1 LFVDSL
7 IELQPLPH
15 DQMVRLQ
22 RELPPGPTTVRDL
35 VGNAS
40 ALLSAMTHFAGVVTV
55 PRQTDFPLRHID
67 FVPLPDARV
76 LVILVFSDN
85 QVQNRVIQLAK
96 PLDGSE
102 LEQAANYINE
112 HFVGLR
118 VDDIR
123 AHLLREL
130 REASSELHRLLSSAV
145 ELAAASFAPQGEDVL
160 VSGQINLMAYSE
172 LANLDRLR
180 ELFEAFQQK
189 NELLQLM
196 EVCAKAPG
204 VRLFIGEE
212 SGFAAL
218 DGCSVVTASYGAQ
231 GRLLGAVGVIGPTR
245 MAYER
250 VIPVVQAT
258 AGLLSE
264 ALNRAATAL

>member
-1 LFVDSL
+1 
-7 IELQPLPH
+7 
-15 DQMVRLQ
+15 
-22 RELPPGPTTVRDL
+22 
-35 VGNAS
+35 
-40 ALLSAMTHFAGVVTV
+40 VVTV
-55 PRQTDFPLRHID
+55 PRQGDFPLRHID

-85 QVQNRVIQLAK
+85 QVQNRIVQLTR
-96 PLDGSE
+96 PLDGRE
-102 LEQAANYINE
+102 LEQAANYLNT
-112 HFVGLR
+112 HFAGLR

-130 REASSELHRLLSSAV
+130 REAGSELNRRVASAT
-145 ELAAASFAPQGEDVL
+145 ELAAASFAPQGGGEDVL
-160 VSGQINLMAYSE
+160 VSGQTNLMGYAE
-172 LANLDRLR
+172 LADLDRLR
-180 ELFEAFQQK
+180 ELFEAFQKK

-196 EVCAKAPG
+196 EVCARAPG

-218 DGCSVVTASYGAQ
+218 DGCSVVTASYGVQ
-231 GRLLGAVGVIGPTR
+231 GRVLGAVGVIGPTR

-258 AGLLSE
+258 AGLLSD
-264 ALNRAATAL
+264 ALNRAATSL